1 MNVPRLPTI
10 QPGVRP
16 DVQTE
21 DRPTSRPPHRRLL
34 AAATG
39 LFLVGATLLTG
50 CRLLGTDAVTP
61 VPQLLAFLPWLLVP
75 LTLAALATALLRWRT
90 GMVWAL
96 VVLAATGW
104 SVRTYDTDGDRSGDY
119 AAAAHTG
126 PAPDGPASTRLR
138 VLTSNVEFGQGTLGL
153 IDTIRREK
161 PDLVFV
167 QECEFVCARLLAD
180 RIPATDYPYRNVVT
194 ADRAAGSA
202 ILSVF
207 PLTPAAGVKGT
218 LAMPG
223 STARIGGRTVHLQL
237 AHPLPPIPG
246 MVDDWRRELGHL
258 RTYAAAT
265 REDGAPVIVAGDF
278 NATRDHAAFRALLK
292 SGGLRTSAL
301 VAGAGRTP
309 SWPAGVPRPL
319 GAQIDH
325 VLVSEDFSVRSARF
339 IDLADTDHRSLL
351 VTLDLPAA
359 DTDREPADAKREP
372 ADAEGPDAEPADA
385 ERPDSEPTEVQA
397 R

>member
-1 MNVPRLPTI
+1 MTANHSNHSSDHHPTD
-10 QPGVRP
+10 Q
-16 DVQTE
+16 
-21 DRPTSRPPHRRLL
+21 PTSRPLHERLL

-39 LFLVGATLLTG
+39 LFLLGATLLTG

-75 LTLAALATALLRWRT
+75 LTLAALSAALLRWRT

-104 SVRTYDTDGDRSGDY
+104 SVRTYDAQGAQPGDY
-119 AAAAHTG
+119 AADAAAATSTGTGTGTRTSTGTGTNTASDG
-126 PAPDGPASTRLR
+126 PAPTHLR

-180 RIPATDYPYRNVVT
+180 RIPAKDYPYRNVVK
-194 ADRAAGSA
+194 ASRAEGSA

-207 PLTPAAGVKGT
+207 PLTDAAGVEGT

-246 MVDDWRRELGHL
+246 MVDDWRTELGRI
-258 RTYAAAT
+258 RTYAAAA
-265 REDGAPVIVAGDF
+265 REAGGPVIVAGDF

-292 SGGLRTSAL
+292 SGGLRDSAL
-301 VAGAGRTP
+301 LAGEGRTP

-325 VLVSEDFSVRSARF
+325 VLVSGEDFSVRSARF

-351 VTLDLPAA
+351 VGLDLRAVDEQETGEQETGTQAA
-359 DTDREPADAKREP
+359 D
-372 ADAEGPDAEPADA
+372 
-385 ERPDSEPTEVQA
+385 VQA